1 VLPSSIQEKTVMR
14 TSVFLLAGLTI
25 LSITSANAAPQ
36 AASPPAVTPVSSV
49 GCSLS
54 SGGYLRG
61 CRNTANFKTYEECK
75 QAGVKRGWRHE
86 DMSLYCSGL
95 GLQ

>member
-1 VLPSSIQEKTVMR
+1 MR

-25 LSITSANAAPQ
+25 LSIASANTAPQ
-36 AASPPAVTPVSSV
+36 AATPPSATPVSSV

-54 SGGYLRG
+54 AGGYLRG
-61 CRNTANFKTYEECK
+61 CRNTANFKTYDECK

-86 DMSLYCSGL
+86 DMALYCSGL